1 MIRVRCGTARL
12 TVSGHAGYAAAGQ
25 DIVCA
30 AVSALVYA
38 LAGYLEEKGQA
49 SRITVRRGY
58 AELEGTGD
66 CGAAFA
72 MARCG
77 MSQLAHAYPDCVVIG
92 S

>member
-1 MIRVRCGTARL
+1 MIRVRCEPGRL

-49 SRITVRRGY
+49 VRIAVRKGY
-58 AELEGTGD
+58 ADIQGAGD

-77 MSQLAHAYPDCVVIG
+77 MSQLARAYPDCVEIG